1 MIPMLGKQNNLADV
15 LPVQMESRKKWS
27 VNICLH
33 YLREQWDLIGYINA
47 GSTDRLFA
55 VFKNS

>member
-27 VNICLH
+27 VNICLR
-33 YLREQWDLIGYINA
+33 YLREQWDLIGCINA
-47 GSTDRLFA
+47 GSTGPPICC
-55 VFKNS
+55 V